1 MKRIASFLAVGL
13 VGAAALSGGACARRE
28 SPARPAAAA
37 RRLTTVPVERKTVPV
52 SIEVEGVVIGRFEAV
67 VSSRLAA
74 RVAAVPAVPGSTVRA
89 GAVLVRLD
97 EQEVRGAL
105 AGARAAVAAANAAL
119 DLARRNRA
127 RFERLENRGA
137 AAALELDRA
146 RQEEATA
153 TATVANALA
162 AEKRAEI
169 DGAQTVLTAPFDAVV
184 VERFVSPGDLAGPG
198 RPLVRIASISGRRVE
213 AAPAE
218 ENAAALAPGDH
229 LEVEV
234 AGRTVTGRIAE
245 IVGTVDP
252 ATRRRTVRVDLPPG
266 FEPVPGSFARVRVVL
281 PGPAVPRLFVPARAI
296 VARGGLEIAWAV
308 DRDGRV
314 ALRYVRTGSRRD
326 GHVEVLSGLEADERV
341 VLDPPSDLE
350 AETRI
355 TS

>member
-1 MKRIASFLAVGL
+1 MKRISALAVIVAGVAL
-13 VGAAALSGGACARRE
+13 AGAGCGRSEA
-28 SPARPAAAA
+28 PARPAGTA
-37 RRLTTVPVERKTVPV
+37 RRLATAPVERRTAPG
-52 SIEVEGVVIGRFEAV
+52 SIEVEGIVVGRFEAV

-74 RVAAVPAVPGSTVRA
+74 AVATVPAVPGRMVRS
-89 GAVLVRLD
+89 GEVLVRLE

-105 AGARAAVAAANAAL
+105 DGARAAVQSARAAL
-119 DLARRNRA
+119 DLAKRNRA
-127 RFERLENRGA
+127 RFERLESRGA

-153 TATVANALA
+153 TAAAANALA
-162 AEKRAEI
+162 NLRRAEI

-198 RPLVRIASISGRRVE
+198 RPLVRIASLSGRRVE
-213 AAPAE
+213 ASPAE
-218 ENAAALAPGDH
+218 QDAAALAPGGTVG
-229 LEVEV
+229 LEV

-252 ATRRRTVRVDLPPG
+252 STRRRTIRVDLPAG
-266 FEPVPGSFARVRVVL
+266 FEPAPGSFARVFL
-281 PGPAVPRLFVPARAI
+281 PGPAVPRLFVPGGAV

-326 GHVEVLSGLEADERV
+326 GNVEVLSGLEAGERV
-341 VLDPPSDLE
+341 VLDPPADLE
-350 AETRI
+350 SGTKV